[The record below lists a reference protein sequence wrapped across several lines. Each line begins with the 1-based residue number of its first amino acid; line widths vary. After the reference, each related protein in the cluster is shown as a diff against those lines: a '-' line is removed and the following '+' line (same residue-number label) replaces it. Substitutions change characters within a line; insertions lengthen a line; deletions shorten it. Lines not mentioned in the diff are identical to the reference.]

1 MDLPDNVIEIDIL
14 RINRNNDKKC
24 KCKNREFI
32 VDTVNKSVH
41 CSECG
46 FRVEPYDALYE
57 LAMNFERVNGQV
69 NTLLKQRKEIASYK
83 PHLIVFKRLE
93 SKYRGKK
100 MLPVCQICGE
110 AFYFENL
117 TSWINKDFYERRKN
131 K

>member
-69 NTLLKQRKEIASYK
+69 NILLKQRKEIASYK

-100 MLPVCQICGE
+100 MLPVCPICGE